1 MAVDRVRE
9 KALRVMVEVM
19 EKKAYSNL
27 ALDDVLKDHRL
38 KDLDKAFIS
47 ELVYGTLRFL
57 KTLDRMISHFSKIK
71 LKKISPWILNI
82 LRMGVYQILYMRVPS
97 SAACDESVNL
107 ARRFGHHA
115 SAGFVNGILRN
126 VVKNHEKVPIDTL
139 EDQYSFPEW
148 LVQKWMEDFGENFTV
163 DLMKALNQRPEITIR
178 GNLLK
183 IDLERL
189 KEELKKEGVSF
200 EKGKYIEEALTIKG
214 AAIENLASFTQGY
227 FYVQD
232 ESSMIAVKVLDPK
245 PGEKVLDVCAAPG
258 GKASYSASL
267 MNNKG
272 SLLAGDIHPHRV
284 LLLEENFKRLGVQIA
299 KTQVIDGT
307 FYLDSF
313 KDQFDKVLADVP
325 CSGLGIIRRKPEIKW
340 EKTKEDVANITEIQK
355 KILQNASSYV
365 RLGGVLVYSTCTL
378 NKEENENIVEAF
390 LQENQNFIPDPLHPY
405 LPKDLE
411 VQEKQQHHIT
421 LYPNI
426 QGVDGFFIS
435 RLKRVK

>member
-27 ALDDVLKDHRL
+27 ALDDVLKDYRL

-107 ARRFGHHA
+107 ARRFGHNA

-126 VVKNHEKVPIDTL
+126 VAKNHEMVPLDTL

-148 LVQKWMEDFGENFTV
+148 LVQKWVEEFGENFTV

-200 EKGKYIEEALTIKG
+200 ENGKYIEEALTIKG
-214 AAIENLASFTQGY
+214 ADIDNLASFTQGY

-272 SLLAGDIHPHRV
+272 SLIAGDIHPHRV
-284 LLLEENFKRLGVQIA
+284 LLLKENFKRLGVQIA

-313 KDQFDKVLADVP
+313 QDQFDKVLADVP

-340 EKTKEDVANITEIQK
+340 EKTKEDVAKITEIQK
-355 KILQNASSYV
+355 KILQNVSSYV

-405 LPKDLE
+405 LPKDLA

-426 QGVDGFFIS
+426 HGVDGFFIS